1 MSRSPLHYLEAIIRT
16 GSIAAASK
24 QLFLTQPSLSLY
36 VKRLEEEYEIK
47 IFEKETPAV
56 SSPPEGKRKSDVIKH
71 P

>member
-47 IFEKETPAV
+47 IFDRGAQPWKLT
-56 SSPPEGKRKSDVIKH
+56 PEGKYFIER
-71 P
+71 

>member
-36 VKRLEEEYEIK
+36 VKRLEEEYDYLTSDEYT
-47 IFEKETPAV
+47 KEWLTETTTLFNE
-56 SSPPEGKRKSDVIKH
+56 EGDEV
-71 P
+71 